1 MKSEQSTPAQ
11 CSRLTTPW
19 QRMKS
24 ICFGDGKRL
33 KHRALEQASVLFSA
47 N

>member
-1 MKSEQSTPAQ
+1 MKSDQSTPAH
-11 CSRLTTPW
+11 CSRFTTPW
-19 QRMKS
+19 QWMNS
-24 ICFGDGKRL
+24 ICFGDGESL